1 MFNGAYCTVHLERC
15 PDLPQ
20 VLQPA
25 AAARQGGGFAPAR
38 LMSQVSLMYK
48 RTILNDSRRPVSPQR
63 SMCLGKGGASGYA
76 RRGMALS
83 SQVQPLLVS
92 MRI

>member
-1 MFNGAYCTVHLERC
+1 MFNGAYCTVHLEQR
-15 PDLPQ
+15 PDLLQ

-48 RTILNDSRRPVSPQR
+48 RTILNDSRRPVSPQG
-63 SMCLGKGGASGYA
+63 SMCPGKGGA
-76 RRGMALS
+76 
-83 SQVQPLLVS
+83 
-92 MRI
+92 